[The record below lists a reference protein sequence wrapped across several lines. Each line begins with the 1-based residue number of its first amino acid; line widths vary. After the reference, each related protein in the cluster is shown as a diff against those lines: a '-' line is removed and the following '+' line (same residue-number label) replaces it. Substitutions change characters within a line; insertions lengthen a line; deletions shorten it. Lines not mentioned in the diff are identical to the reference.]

1 MNFIK
6 RLIITC
12 ALIFLCACNEIIEI
26 ELKDMDRD
34 YFVVEALLDDDPL
47 HRQSIAL
54 SMSVPYLDTVQSPPV
69 TGASVRI
76 DCSVQG
82 EVLFTESAEMP
93 GLYLGPE
100 GFCGIPEEKYRL
112 TIDASFEDGIRT
124 YTAESVMPQPG
135 FRLDSL
141 DYSFAGGGNMNGL
154 DSLWSLLIWGDDIP
168 YDEHGELISFVKLNG
183 LEYPFSHRIVYNH
196 KYFYGQKIE
205 AFPLERLN
213 QTEANRK
220 QYGDCYKYLEKGDE
234 LSITVMTLDRPTG
247 LFMTYAI
254 QNASGMSIPL
264 FTSQP
269 ANCPTNISG
278 HNGVGWFAV
287 CPVTTATCIVDDPFK
302 K

>member
-6 RLIITC
+6 RLILLC
-12 ALIFLCACNEIIEI
+12 GLIFLCACNEIIEI
-26 ELKDMDRD
+26 ELKEMDRD
-34 YFVVEALLDDDPL
+34 YFVVEAFLDDDPL
-47 HRQSIAL
+47 HRQCIAL
-54 SMSVPYLDTVQSPPV
+54 SMSVPYLDTVQASPV
-69 TGASVRI
+69 SGASVRI

-82 EVLFTESAEMP
+82 EVVFSESGDVP

-112 TIDASFEDGIRT
+112 TIDASFANGPRT

-141 DYSFAGGGNMNGL
+141 DYSFAGSGKGNSM
-154 DSLWSLLIWGDDIP
+154 DSLWTLLIWGEDIP
-168 YDEHGELISFVKLNG
+168 YDESGELISFVKLNG
-183 LEYPFSHRIVYNH
+183 LEYPFPNRIVYNH

-205 AFPLERLN
+205 AFPLERLM
-213 QTEANRK
+213 QTEANRM
-220 QYGDCYKYLEKGDE
+220 QHGDCYKYLEKGDE

-247 LFMTYAI
+247 LFLTYAI
-254 QNASGMSIPL
+254 QSSSGMSIPL

-278 HNGVGWFAV
+278 PNGAGWFAV